1 MRRRRV
7 ALVSALLVLVG
18 LLPALAAAGEERE
31 VIELVEG
38 TAVLLDVNTSGGGGA
53 GGNSVPAS
61 SLTNIFSPSVLVDY
75 KRFGGEPSVAV
86 DRYPFTPTNRPA
98 CLSAV
103 TGMTNPT
110 CLQESTCASG
120 QTTCFKDIV
129 YQSAPQG
136 VVSPRYS
143 QFWKSDDLGLSFRK
157 SQQFPIHGLEQTNAG
172 GGGGDSH
179 QAIGE
184 LTHTVYFVDLTLAPG
199 ITMNVS
205 TDLGETWRSDA
216 FGQGLSFLDDR
227 QWVEADEVV
236 DRIYVSTINLLN
248 PVTPALVSIENHT
261 GWPFTG
267 QLTEECNPATYDE
280 AIGTSAAPAPGET
293 FCPDPADPYL
303 WVAGPVV
310 ADNEGTATRPPSH
323 FAYIPFIRRIS
334 EPLGTGLFGIDAWQ
348 LWVARS
354 ENHGHTW
361 TRHLVATLP
370 NSVNPANI
378 FPQLTIDRG
387 GNLYY
392 TWSQAQAL
400 VESGAANRPE
410 ETHPGEGEQDVYYA
424 WSTTAGAT
432 WSPPINLTKEQGD
445 SAIFPW
451 MIAGDPGQVDVVMY
465 KANTGLNSNVGF
477 VDDNGQECED
487 PEEDPNCRP
496 NPSVWNVFFG
506 QSQNALN
513 TGPNFKLVQVTA
525 EPHHLG
531 QICSGGLSCEGDR
544 DLLDF
549 FTVDVDH
556 LGAAHVA
563 YSHDHRARNSDT
575 QDRMTRQISGN
586 SVFKGQT
593 ISLQSLWPET
603 NHTVTDRAG
612 DVTDTTSTPT
622 GPCPGMDV
630 LKTTADRKDS
640 LLTVTMTLNGPPT
653 AANAIAC
660 GPVAS
665 SGGIWGA
672 EFWAPSSTFGGA
684 DRANQ
689 FYVAFRNDIASVPQA
704 RVEGGTVDH
713 VNATVTSLEYNDRVP
728 GTLGGTCFPF
738 GPMGPPATGVCT
750 ISMTVDLG
758 TLGIKPGD
766 ALNSLTG
773 LSLYFFGDDN
783 PPPLTRVI
791 AGNSEQADAA
801 APINYQGT
809 AQTTK

>member
-1 MRRRRV
+1 MKRRKLGALLATSALV
-7 ALVSALLVLVG
+7 ALA
-18 LLPALAAAGEERE
+18 LLPAAASAGEEKE
-31 VIELVEG
+31 IISLVEG

-61 SLTNIFSPSVLVDY
+61 SMTNIFSPSVLVDY
-75 KRFGGEPSVAV
+75 KRFGGEPSIAV
-86 DRYPFTPTNRPA
+86 DRYPFPGTSTDPEDQCPA
-98 CLSAV
+98 
-103 TGMTNPT
+103 
-110 CLQESTCASG
+110 G

-136 VVSPRYS
+136 VVDPHYS
-143 QFWKSDDLGLSFRK
+143 QFWKSDDRGLSFRK

-184 LTHTVYFVDLTLAPG
+184 LTHNVYFVDLTLAPG

-205 TDLGETWRSDA
+205 EDLGETWRSDA
-216 FGQGLSFLDDR
+216 FGEGLSFLDDR
-227 QWVEADEVV
+227 QWVEADESV
-236 DRIYVSTINLLN
+236 DRIYVSTINLADA
-248 PVTPALVSIENHT
+248 VAPALVSIENTT
-261 GWPFTG
+261 GWPTPL
-267 QLTEECNPATYDE
+267 QLTEECNPATYNE
-280 AIGTSAAPAPGET
+280 GIGTSAAPATGAT
-293 FCPDPADPYL
+293 FCPNPADPYL

-310 ADNEGTATRPPSH
+310 ADNEGTAARPPSH
-323 FAYIPFIRRIS
+323 NAYIPFIRRIS

-354 ENHGHTW
+354 ADHGHTW
-361 TRHLVATLP
+361 TRHLVAILP
-370 NSVNPANI
+370 NTVNPSQI

-400 VESGAANRPE
+400 TTSAAENRPE
-410 ETHPGEGEQDVYYA
+410 ETHAGEGEQDVYYA

-451 MIAGDPGQVDVVMY
+451 LVAGDPGQVDIVMY
-465 KANTGLNSNVGF
+465 KANTGLNSNIAF
-477 VDDNGQECED
+477 FDENGLECED

-496 NPSVWNVFFG
+496 NLSVWNVFFG

-525 EPHHLG
+525 EPHHIG

-563 YSHDHRARNSDT
+563 YSHDHRSRNSDT
-575 QDRMTRQISGN
+575 QDRMTRQIAGN

-593 ISLQSLWPET
+593 LNLQSLWPET
-603 NHTVTDRAG
+603 NHTITDRAA
-612 DVTDTTSTPT
+612 DVTNTSSQPVGACT
-622 GPCPGMDV
+622 GMDV
-630 LKTTADRKDS
+630 LKTTTDRKDS
-640 LLTVTMTLNGPPT
+640 VLTVTMTLNGAPT

-660 GPVAS
+660 GQVVS

-672 EFWAPSSTFGGA
+672 EFWAPSSTLGGT

-689 FYVAFRNDIASVPQA
+689 FYVAFRNDLVNGA

-713 VNATVTSLEYNDRVP
+713 VNVLVTSLEYNDQTP
-728 GTLGGTCFPF
+728 GTLGGTCFPL

-750 ISMTVDLG
+750 ISMTVDLS

-791 AGNSEQADAA
+791 AGNSEQADAT

-809 AQTTK
+809 AQTR